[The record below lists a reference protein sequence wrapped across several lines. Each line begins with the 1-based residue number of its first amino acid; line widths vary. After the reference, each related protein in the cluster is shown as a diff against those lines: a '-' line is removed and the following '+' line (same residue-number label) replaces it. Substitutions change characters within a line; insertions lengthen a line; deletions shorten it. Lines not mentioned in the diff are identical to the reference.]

1 MYCVI
6 CVRCVIVQGVY
17 CYMLLY
23 MWSVYTMLHLCCIVC
38 VMCSVLQVCHV
49 LCVSNTCTVWCLQA
63 AEAEEEEA
71 VLSGADDADDPFQ
84 YIPDPD
90 TLAARYWGS
99 LLVPQGGDWFPRVLG
114 GDWFPRVLGGDWFP
128 RVLGNWFPRVLGG
141 DWSHRVLGDWLP
153 RVLGDW
159 FPRVLGGDRFP
170 LVLGEPLGKK
180 MVSGPM

>member
-1 MYCVI
+1 MCEV
-6 CVRCVIVQGVY
+6 CDCSGGVLLHV
-17 CYMLLY
+17 CYMMLC
-23 MWSVYTMLHLCCIVC
+23 MCCVYTVLHLCCIVC
-38 VMCSVLQVCHV
+38 VMCTVLHVCCV
-49 LCVSNTCTVWCLQA
+49 LCVSNTCTVLCLQA

-114 GDWFPRVLGGDWFP
+114 DWF
-128 RVLGNWFPRVLGG
+128 
-141 DWSHRVLGDWLP
+141 P

-159 FPRVLGGDRFP
+159 FPQDIGWG
-170 LVLGEPLGKK
+170 LVPRLLVGTGSPGCW
-180 MVSGPM
+180 VGTGSPGC

>member
-1 MYCVI
+1 MFSEDACQQTVLHESVHFDVYCVI

-114 GDWFPRVLGGDWFP
+114 GD
-128 RVLGNWFPRVLGG
+128 
-141 DWSHRVLGDWLP
+141 
-153 RVLGDW
+153 
-159 FPRVLGGDRFP
+159 RFP